1 MASETKERVG
11 IVGVGRMGLA
21 MLKHLV
27 KHGYPVTACDLDD
40 KQRAKAREAGATT
53 VKTPAEVARA
63 ADFVIIGVGY
73 DDEVNAVVLGA
84 DGLLAD
90 LAPGSIIAV
99 SSTAKPDTVKALEQR
114 AQAQGVGVLD
124 APICRGRFAADEG
137 TLLALVG
144 GKPDVVERGRAV
156 YGCFCSDYAHLGDVG
171 HGQVG
176 KTMNNLLL
184 WINAV
189 GLIEAGRLAESTGI
203 DLAKLRAA
211 LLMSS
216 GASDALKEWDMISF
230 TWALKDMQIVADLTD
245 KAGLSLPITGAIK
258 ELVKDARRI
267 KATNAPKWTGTC
279 SGRVARVHN
288 RSRGCGLRRS
298 IHTNRIPSRQIH
310 RRDAAVDEQVGA
322 IDERGILAHQ
332 EQHRLGGLLR
342 LARALRHVRHRPR
355 RDRTRPCRPASR
367 SCSARSRSP

>member
-1 MASETKERVG
+1 MADGATKERVG

-27 KHGYPVTACDLDD
+27 KHGYQVAACDVDTTQLD
-40 KQRAKAREAGATT
+40 KAREAGAATA
-53 VKTPAEVARA
+53 KTPAEVARA
-63 ADFVIIGVGY
+63 ASFVIIGVGY
-73 DDEVNAVVLGA
+73 DDEVNEVVLGA
-84 DGLLAD
+84 DGLLAG
-90 LAPGSIIAV
+90 LAAGSIIAV
-99 SSTAKPDTVKALEQR
+99 SSTAKPDTIKTLDQR
-114 AQAQGVGVLD
+114 TQTRGVDILD

-144 GKPDVVERGRAV
+144 GKPEVVERGRAV
-156 YGCFCSDYAHLGDVG
+156 YRCFCSDYVHLGEVG

-203 DLAKLRAA
+203 DLVKLREA

-230 TWALKDMQIVADLTD
+230 TWALKDMQIVADMTD
-245 KAGLSLPITGAIK
+245 RAGLSLPIAGAIK

-267 KATNAPKWTGTC
+267 KATSAPKWTG
-279 SGRVARVHN
+279 S
-288 RSRGCGLRRS
+288 
-298 IHTNRIPSRQIH
+298 
-310 RRDAAVDEQVGA
+310 
-322 IDERGILAHQ
+322 
-332 EQHRLGGLLR
+332 
-342 LARALRHVRHRPR
+342 
-355 RDRTRPCRPASR
+355 
-367 SCSARSRSP
+367 

>member
-1 MASETKERVG
+1 MTARKKERVG

-27 KHGYPVTACDLDD
+27 KPGYQVTACDIDD
-40 KQRAKAREAGATT
+40 KQLAKARDAGAATAE
-53 VKTPAEVARA
+53 TPAEVARA
-63 ADFVIIGVGY
+63 SDFVIIGVGY
-73 DDEVNAVVLGA
+73 DDEVNQVVLGT
-84 DGLLAD
+84 DGLLTE

-99 SSTAKPDTVKALEQR
+99 SSTAKPDTVKALDKR
-114 AQAQGVGVLD
+114 AQTQGIDILD

-156 YGCFCSDYAHLGDVG
+156 YRCFCSDYAHLGDVG

-176 KTMNNLLL
+176 KTVNNLLL

-189 GLIEAGRLAESTGI
+189 GLIEAGRLAETTGI
-203 DLAKLRAA
+203 DLAKLRDA

-230 TWALKDMQIVADLTD
+230 TWALKDMQIAGDLTD
-245 KAGLSLPITGAIK
+245 KAGMSLPITGAIK

-267 KATNAPKWTGTC
+267 KATSAPKWTGK
-279 SGRVARVHN
+279 
-288 RSRGCGLRRS
+288 
-298 IHTNRIPSRQIH
+298 
-310 RRDAAVDEQVGA
+310 
-322 IDERGILAHQ
+322 
-332 EQHRLGGLLR
+332 
-342 LARALRHVRHRPR
+342 
-355 RDRTRPCRPASR
+355 
-367 SCSARSRSP
+367 